1 MKFYYLLLLFVLI
14 ACSSETETTTE
25 ENVQKEQTETISDVS
40 EPITELETGEGD
52 TDTDTDASDSDSLV
66 VPSFSI
72 NFDLSEAVQ
81 RTLITGKED
90 LIVDLVLSG
99 MPADKSKLM
108 DKDYYNDED
117 EEVYLK
123 NIELVYEQNDNQTLS
138 IENLKISKEA
148 LDALEDPNYTV
159 GLNFYSSRTS
169 SDNNVFSAN
178 ALIEEVNTL
187 KGKTHTVKVTML

>member
-52 TDTDTDASDSDSLV
+52 TDTDASDSDSLV

-99 MPADKSKLM
+99 MPVDKSKLM

-123 NIELVYEQNDNQTLS
+123 HIELVYEQNDNQTLT

-187 KGKTHTVKVTML
+187 KGKTHTVKVKML

>member
-40 EPITELETGEGD
+40 EPTTDSETGEG
-52 TDTDTDASDSDSLV
+52 DTDASDSDSLV

-72 NFDLSEAVQ
+72 SFDLSEAVQ

-99 MPADKSKLM
+99 MPVDKSKLM

-123 NIELVYEQNDNQTLS
+123 HIELVYEQNDNQTLT

-187 KGKTHTVKVTML
+187 KGKTHTVKVKML